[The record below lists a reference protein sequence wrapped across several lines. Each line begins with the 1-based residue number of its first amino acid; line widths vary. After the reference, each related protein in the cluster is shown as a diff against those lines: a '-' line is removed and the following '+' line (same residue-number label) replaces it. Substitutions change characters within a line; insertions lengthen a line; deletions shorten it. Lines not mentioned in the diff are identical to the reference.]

1 MQFLKGYSFAPVE
14 MPAQTIGAAAAS
26 GGGEAI
32 AKEKSMMY
40 LTVFGQNRQGVSWIF
55 CRSSVVTLRGND
67 RRQSVQVSTT
77 YGTPYESFP
86 FLGIHTG
93 ADSRSSSTAC

>member
-1 MQFLKGYSFAPVE
+1 MHKQMRSFDSSFAADTALMFTTRMHVE
-14 MPAQTIGAAAAS
+14 FFKCYRFAAVEVRARIFGAASAS
-26 GGGEAI
+26 GRGEAT

-55 CRSSVVTLRGND
+55 CRSSVVTLKGND

-77 YGTPYESFP
+77 
-86 FLGIHTG
+86 
-93 ADSRSSSTAC
+93 